1 MYDLTVVGG
10 GMVGASMAALFAQ
23 QGWRVALIEAV
34 EPASYQ
40 PEQPADLRVSAINRR
55 SQSWLERT
63 GAWSALSQMRLCP
76 YRRLQAFEHPSDVV
90 EFAADSIGQSHLG
103 HIVENRLLQLAIWQ
117 QFPERLTLHCPAK
130 VVQLQQDTQQA
141 SLLLDN
147 GEQLQS
153 RLVIAADGA
162 GSQLRQMAGIG
173 TRGWRYAQGCL
184 VAHVQTEDEQQDVT
198 WQQFTEQGPRAFL
211 PLSGQQASLVWYD
224 KVERV
229 KQLAS
234 LSPPAL
240 TEAITAEFPAQLG
253 SCKVERAVWFPL
265 ARQHALQYSQGR
277 VVLVGDAAHAI
288 HPMAGQGVNLGFAD
302 AACLAELLLQ
312 AGEQGVQQPATLL
325 QRYQRERQPQ
335 NWLMMTGM
343 DALYQGFGSRW
354 PFVRLARRI
363 GLRTAARSGALK
375 EWLTRYATG

>member
-10 GMVGASMAALFAQ
+10 GMVGASIAAVLAQ
-23 QGWRVALIEAV
+23 QGWQVALVEAA
-34 EPASYQ
+34 EPVPYQ
-40 PEQPADLRVSAINRR
+40 PEQPVDLRVSAISQR
-55 SQSWLERT
+55 SQSWLERS
-63 GAWSALSQMRLCP
+63 GAWQALSQMRLCP
-76 YRRLQAFEHPSDVV
+76 YRRLQAFEQPTDVV
-90 EFAADSIGQSHLG
+90 EFSSESIGQSHLG

-117 QFPERLTLHCPAK
+117 QFPEQLTLYCPAK
-130 VVQLQQDTQQA
+130 VVQLQQDEQQA

-147 GEQLQS
+147 GQQLHS

-162 GSQLRQMAGIG
+162 HSQLRQMAGIG

-184 VAHVQTEDEQQDVT
+184 VAHVHTEQAQQDVT

-229 KQLAS
+229 KQLA
-234 LSPPAL
+234 AL
-240 TEAITAEFPAQLG
+240 PSAELTAAISREFPAQLG
-253 SCKVERAVWFPL
+253 GCKVEKAVWFPL
-265 ARQHALQYSQGR
+265 ARQHALQYTQGR
-277 VVLVGDAAHAI
+277 VVLAGDAAHAI

-302 AACLAELLLQ
+302 VACLTELLLQ
-312 AGEQGVQQPATLL
+312 NGQDGLSQPTALL

-354 PFVRLARRI
+354 PLLRLARKV
-363 GLRTAARSGALK
+363 GLRTAAQSAALK
-375 EWLTRYATG
+375 QWLTRYATG